1 MEFRRMLF
9 RSEPGDLP
17 VLERLPPSRGHEGPH
32 RSLRAV
38 LRRARRRRWRTPA
51 LLRGQLPEPAPP
63 LNAVTADGAG
73 SPPRRRMRG
82 DDRRQHLL
90 DAAAAVLVGPGIA
103 AMSMERLAAPAGV
116 PKDLPYHPLLHRA
129 ALLAA
134 QHRRAPRLH
143 GLSGRWHL
151 GASRRA

>member
-82 DDRRQHLL
+82 DDRRQQLP
-90 DAAAAVLVGPGIA
+90 DAAAAVIVGQGIA
-103 AMSMERLAAPAGV
+103 AMSIERLAAQAGV
-116 PKDLPYHPLLHRA
+116 SNAPPYTHLDHNASVTA
-129 ALLAA
+129 ALS
-134 QHRRAPRLH
+134 PPTP
-143 GLSGRWHL
+143 
-151 GASRRA
+151 

>member
-73 SPPRRRMRG
+73 SPPRRRMPG
-82 DDRRQHLL
+82 DDRRQQLL
-90 DAAAAVLVGPGIA
+90 DAAAAVIVGQGMA
-103 AMSMERLAAPAGV
+103 AKSMERLAAQV
-116 PKDLPYHPLLHRA
+116 I
-129 ALLAA
+129 
-134 QHRRAPRLH
+134 
-143 GLSGRWHL
+143 GRTHV
-151 GASRRA
+151 